1 MAMMDR
7 DVRRSEH
14 ASEPTHDL
22 DPSPHEQRDTTR
34 FTNAGPIPP
43 IAADGVPGPTASERG
58 YGTDEQISSTLAQL
72 VQGSSMQHVAM
83 ILANN
88 PSLAPAIV
96 GLVSR
101 VHGVGFAQQAVAAAS
116 TPDRAAKT
124 APPAATANAA
134 PPVDPARQK
143 HIDRSMTAGWEQIAR
158 YTPDEHASPEHIRL
172 PKNIVS
178 ELERAWKESF
188 PGGHDQEQGGN
199 LVKTYGGDYKIHRGQ
214 GHSEGMYEGSEDVGW
229 TEDLVAQVHT
239 HPYHDQRDKNPQE
252 FATFSEGDF
261 DSLMRSN
268 AHMSVLRSGPYT
280 FVLSKTKQFEQL
292 VERSAP
298 DNSEPQLQAIAKRMT
313 AVYDKAFDA
322 SNGTFPEKCEAG
334 VIAVAEQFHL
344 VYYVGQGSD
353 LTRKTHRPSS

>member
-14 ASEPTHDL
+14 ASDATHDH
-22 DPSPHEQRDTTR
+22 DPSSPEQKDTTR
-34 FTNAGPIPP
+34 FTSAGPIPP
-43 IAADGVPGPTASERG
+43 IAADGVPVPTASERG
-58 YGTDEQISSTLAQL
+58 YGSDQPISSTLAQL
-72 VQGSSMQHVAM
+72 VQSSSPQHVATV
-83 ILANN
+83 LTNN
-88 PSLAPAIV
+88 PNLGSAIV
-96 GLVSR
+96 EVVSR
-101 VHGVGFAQQAVAAAS
+101 LRGASFVQQAVAAPKA
-116 TPDRAAKT
+116 
-124 APPAATANAA
+124 AA
-134 PPVDPARQK
+134 PIDPARQK
-143 HIDRSMTAGWEQIAR
+143 RIDRSMTAGWEQIAR
-158 YTPDEHASPEHIRL
+158 YTPDERASPEYIRL

-188 PGGHDQEQGGN
+188 PGGHDMEQGGN
-199 LVKTYGGDYKIHRGQ
+199 LVKTYGGDYKIHRGE

-252 FATFSEGDF
+252 FATFSDGDF
-261 DSLMRSN
+261 DSLMRSG

-298 DNSEPQLQAIAKRMT
+298 DNDEQQLKQLAKRMT
-313 AVYDKAFDA
+313 DVYNKAFEA